1 MAIQIHEH
9 LPLLESILGEHAQAI
24 GSQFEPYKNHVY
36 RVLNFCF
43 AFHQCEG
50 DDQEKLIIAA
60 CFHDLGMWPDDIVD
74 YIAPSIALAQGY
86 LSQRGKSHWSAEIS
100 EMIDLH
106 HKFRSVRNSQFAL
119 VEVFRK
125 GDWVDATQGLRR
137 FGLPGADVKA
147 VQSVFANLGFHN
159 NLMRLAWGEFKRHP
173 LNPLPMMKW

>member
-9 LPLLESILGEHAQAI
+9 LPLLESILGQHAEAI

-43 AFHQCEG
+43 AFHPCEG

-60 CFHDLGMWPDDIVD
+60 CFHDLGMWPGDIVD

-100 EMIDLH
+100 
-106 HKFRSVRNSQFAL
+106 
-119 VEVFRK
+119 
-125 GDWVDATQGLRR
+125 
-137 FGLPGADVKA
+137 
-147 VQSVFANLGFHN
+147 
-159 NLMRLAWGEFKRHP
+159 
-173 LNPLPMMKW
+173 